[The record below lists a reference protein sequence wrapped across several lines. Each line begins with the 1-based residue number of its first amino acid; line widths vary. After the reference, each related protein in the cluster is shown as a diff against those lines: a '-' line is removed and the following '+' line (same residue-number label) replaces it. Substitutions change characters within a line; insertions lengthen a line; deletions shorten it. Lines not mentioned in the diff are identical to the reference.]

1 MKAPGAPHSVTG
13 LASWYMGSGFFG
25 GGFGNLVS
33 LLLVS
38 NYPAV
43 INYKIFQSTVG
54 SSPYS
59 VILVQFKNR
68 DWDADY
74 PDSATR
80 KLSSEY
86 VFKNEKNCSKLW
98 EYVPCIRMYIQL
110 GDEKLKTAARSNLD
124 FIEFDVA
131 EKYYAIAAFGLTA
144 QVYSCLNLDDGVDG
158 DIMDL
163 NNDLSDIFKWPHPIP
178 EIAMNSN
185 LKEEDED
192 GVNQIVWRLAREMP

>member
-1 MKAPGAPHSVTG
+1 
-13 LASWYMGSGFFG
+13 
-25 GGFGNLVS
+25 
-33 LLLVS
+33 
-38 NYPAV
+38 
-43 INYKIFQSTVG
+43 
-54 SSPYS
+54 
-59 VILVQFKNR
+59 
-68 DWDADY
+68 
-74 PDSATR
+74 
-80 KLSSEY
+80 
-86 VFKNEKNCSKLW
+86 
-98 EYVPCIRMYIQL
+98 MYIQL
-110 GDEKLKTAARSNLD
+110 GDEKLKTAARSKLD

-163 NNDLSDIFKWPHPIP
+163 NNDLSDIFKWPHSIP